1 MMAAQFRGLSVKVYA
16 EARVDHASTSGVLR
30 LVRDDEGFVIREGL
44 LYKPMG
50 HKRIR
55 TIQLYER
62 GRGLTPRLT
71 NKAEALKRFD
81 MEVQAMGATY
91 V

>member
-1 MMAAQFRGLSVKVYA
+1 MKVYA

-30 LVRDDEGFVIREGL
+30 LVKDAEGFTIREGL

-62 GRGLTPRLT
+62 GRGLTPRL
-71 NKAEALKRFD
+71 NDRAEALRRFD
-81 MEVQAMGATY
+81 MEVKAMGAQY

>member
-1 MMAAQFRGLSVKVYA
+1 MKVIK

-30 LVRDDEGFVIREGL
+30 LMRDSEGFSIREGL

-50 HKRIR
+50 HKRLR
-55 TIQLYER
+55 VLTLFAR
-62 GRGLTPRLT
+62 GTNSQARLT
-71 NKAEALKRFD
+71 DKAEALRRFD
-81 MEVQAMGATY
+81 MEVNAMGAEYTN

>member
-1 MMAAQFRGLSVKVYA
+1 MRVIK

-30 LVRDDEGFVIREGL
+30 LVRDAEGFSIREGL

-50 HKRIR
+50 HKKLRVL
-55 TIQLYER
+55 TLYA
-62 GRGLTPRLT
+62 GRDKRLT
-71 NKAEALKRFD
+71 DKAEALRRFA
-81 MEVQAMGATY
+81 MEVEAMGASY

>member
-1 MMAAQFRGLSVKVYA
+1 MRVIK

-30 LVRDDEGFVIREGL
+30 LVHDGEGFSIREGL

-50 HKRIR
+50 HKKLRVL
-55 TIQLYER
+55 TLYA
-62 GRGLTPRLT
+62 GRDRRLT
-71 NKAEALKRFD
+71 DKGEALRRFNL
-81 MEVQAMGATY
+81 EVEAMGASY

>member
-1 MMAAQFRGLSVKVYA
+1 MGCAMRIVK

-30 LVRDDEGFVIREGL
+30 LVRDAEGFSIREGL

-50 HKRIR
+50 HKRLR
-55 TIQLYER
+55 VLTLYER
-62 GRGLTPRLT
+62 GRGQTARLRD
-71 NKAEALKRFD
+71 KAEALARFD
-81 MEVQAMGATY
+81 MEVQAMGAQY

>member
-1 MMAAQFRGLSVKVYA
+1 MKAIK
-16 EARVDHASTSGVLR
+16 EARFDHASTSGVLR
-30 LVRDDEGFVIREGL
+30 LVRDAEGFSIREGL

-50 HKRIR
+50 HERMRVLTLYKGRDKR
-55 TIQLYER
+55 LKD
-62 GRGLTPRLT
+62 
-71 NKAEALKRFD
+71 KAEALARFD